1 LPGSDTFSEK
11 RVNFGS
17 MGGIFIILLAI
28 LLSAFFSG
36 MEIAFVSSNKL
47 RIELDRKQGVFGSEI
62 IKLFVDNPGQY
73 IATMLIGN
81 SISLVIYGL
90 IFSGTL
96 TPILSSLIGSDILI
110 LIINTIISTT
120 IILFVAEF
128 LPKTIFILSPNFFL
142 KFLSIPT
149 LFFFLIFYPVSKFT
163 LAISN
168 VFIRIFF
175 GIKPDEKKQENLI
188 FSKVDLD
195 HFVNLSKQS
204 KEQSGPDHHNI
215 RIFQNA
221 LDFSNVKVR
230 ECMVPR
236 TEIEAVECTSKVEAL
251 RDKFISTRLS
261 RILIYQNTIDN
272 IIGYFELKDIF
283 KNPGSI
289 NSSIRKITIVPESMA
304 ANKLLKL
311 FVNEKKNVALVVDE
325 FGGTSGMITIED
337 ILEEIVGDIE
347 DEHDTN
353 DLIEKV
359 IGPGEYIFSGR
370 IEIDYLN
377 EKYHLNLPEE
387 DDYETL
393 AGMILF
399 YHGSI
404 PGNNDVIRI
413 GRFTIKVLRASNT
426 RLELVNLRVE

>member
-1 LPGSDTFSEK
+1 M
-11 RVNFGS
+11 N
-17 MGGIFIILLAI
+17 GILIIVLAI
-28 LLSAFFSG
+28 ILSAFFSG
-36 MEIAFVSSNKL
+36 MEIAFVASNRL

-62 IKLFVDNPGQY
+62 LKLFTNNPGQY

-81 SISLVIYGL
+81 NVALVIYGL
-90 IFSGTL
+90 VFSNLLGPEL
-96 TPILSSLIGSDILI
+96 TKFIESDLLILI
-110 LIINTIISTT
+110 LNTLISTA

-128 LPKTIFILSPNFFL
+128 LPKTIFIISPNFFL

-149 LFFFLIFYPVSKFT
+149 LFFFFIFYPVSKFT
-163 LAISN
+163 LAASN
-168 VFIRIFF
+168 LFFRVFFR
-175 GIKPDEKKQENLI
+175 IKPGEKKQENLV

-204 KEQSGPDHHNI
+204 KEESGPDHHNI

-221 LDFSNVKVR
+221 LDFSNVKLR

-236 TEIEAVECTSKVEAL
+236 TEIEAVECMSPVEEL
-251 RDKFISTRLS
+251 KEKFIETRLS
-261 RILIYQNTIDN
+261 RILVYQNSIDN

-283 KNPGSI
+283 KNTTDI
-289 NSSIRKITIVPESMA
+289 RSSLRKLAIVPETMP

-311 FVNEKKNVALVVDE
+311 FVDEKKNIALVVDE
-325 FGGTSGMITIED
+325 FGGTSGMVTIED
-337 ILEEIVGDIE
+337 VLEEIVGDIE
-347 DEHDTN
+347 DEHDIS
-353 DLIEKV
+353 DLTEKV
-359 IGPGEYIFSGR
+359 VGHNEYLLSGR

-393 AGMILF
+393 AGMILY

-413 GRFTIKVLRASNT
+413 GNIVIKVLRATTT
-426 RLELVNLRVE
+426 RLELVNLKIE

>member
-1 LPGSDTFSEK
+1 MS
-11 RVNFGS
+11 
-17 MGGIFIILLAI
+17 GILIIFLAI
-28 LLSAFFSG
+28 LFSAFFSG
-36 MEIAFVSSNKL
+36 MEIAFVTSNKL
-47 RIELDRKQGVFGSEI
+47 RIELDRKQGAFASGI
-62 IKLFVDNPGQY
+62 IKLFIDNPGQY

-81 SISLVIYGL
+81 NISLVLYGL
-90 IFSGTL
+90 IFSSILG
-96 TPILSSLIGSDILI
+96 PILSPLLGSELIILI
-110 LIINTIISTT
+110 LNTIFSTA

-128 LPKTIFILSPNFFL
+128 LPKTIFIISPNFFL
-142 KFLSIPT
+142 KFFSIPT
-149 LFFFLIFYPVSKFT
+149 LIFYLLFYPISKFT
-163 LAISN
+163 LAASN
-168 VFIRIFF
+168 LFIRIFF
-175 GIKPDEKKQENLI
+175 RISPSEKKQENLV

-195 HFVNLSKQS
+195 HFLNLSKQG
-204 KEQSGPDHHNI
+204 KEESGPDHHNI

-221 LDFSNVKVR
+221 LDFSNVKIR

-236 TEIEAVECTSKVEAL
+236 TEIEAVEIMNPVEVL
-251 RDKFISTRLS
+251 KEKFISTRLS

-283 KNPGSI
+283 RNPKNI
-289 NSSIRKITIVPESMA
+289 ASSVRKLAIVPESMA

-311 FVNEKKNVALVVDE
+311 FVDEKKNIALVVDE
-325 FGGTSGMITIED
+325 FGGTSGMVTIED
-337 ILEEIVGDIE
+337 VLEEIVGDIE

-353 DLIEKV
+353 DLTEKSV
-359 IGPGEYIFSGR
+359 GYNEYIFSGR

-413 GRFTIKVLRASNT
+413 GHFVIRVLRASTT
-426 RLELVNLRVE
+426 RLELVNLKIE